1 MPVTLI
7 LFATLAATGLGLLRQ
22 GGLSLDGPLYACIAR
37 HVASGDL
44 FVLKSGVPPFEVF
57 HEHPHLYFWLAGI
70 FVKIFGPIDASLRLL
85 AMCCYA
91 GTLVFSYRLLQH
103 ASRGSA
109 FIVFLLLLMAMT
121 NFGTWHMNAY
131 IDPLMLMLAIASLDA
146 ALRGRATLCGV
157 LGALVLMTKGLAALA
172 VGPAILMALLMS
184 AQGKQQSIV
193 KTLLSSAL
201 ACTAVLLAY
210 ALVLHFAAPTFL
222 VDYWSAQ
229 GARSQGLWSSFGF
242 LRFEFWRVLMIQ
254 TLAMFLCVLWLFKDR
269 SSLGWAVMLWSL
281 SFVLMLSG
289 VWRVGAQYFLPL
301 MWVAAMAGALALSAR
316 LAPIKL
322 NSARA
327 HRAFVLLFGI
337 VFLLG
342 QHPSVHR
349 HSRTV
354 PQDAPFL
361 AKHAGEQGCSQV
373 VSELKVKGVGALDAD
388 WIGELAPL
396 VWYSGVD
403 LTRGPSGPG
412 QCVLSRRGQ
421 VPSRSEIGSAELKK
435 IELSTLDLW
444 VPNSSLN

>member
-1 MPVTLI
+1 
-7 LFATLAATGLGLLRQ
+7 
-22 GGLSLDGPLYACIAR
+22 
-37 HVASGDL
+37 
-44 FVLKSGVPPFEVF
+44 
-57 HEHPHLYFWLAGI
+57 
-70 FVKIFGPIDASLRLL
+70 
-85 AMCCYA
+85 
-91 GTLVFSYRLLQH
+91 
-103 ASRGSA
+103 
-109 FIVFLLLLMAMT
+109 
-121 NFGTWHMNAY
+121 
-131 IDPLMLMLAIASLDA
+131 
-146 ALRGRATLCGV
+146 
-157 LGALVLMTKGLAALA
+157 
-172 VGPAILMALLMS
+172 
-184 AQGKQQSIV
+184 
-193 KTLLSSAL
+193 
-201 ACTAVLLAY
+201 
-210 ALVLHFAAPTFL
+210 
-222 VDYWSAQ
+222 
-229 GARSQGLWSSFGF
+229 
-242 LRFEFWRVLMIQ
+242 
-254 TLAMFLCVLWLFKDR
+254 MFLCVLWLFKDR